1 MKNYNFVNTPYI
13 APVNLEILGKTFDT
27 LEQGHQ
33 NAVKTASELKTTIAN
48 LPMNEQED
56 DFKQQLINE
65 IENTIDY
72 NTTYGNSY
80 AALDD
85 LITKAGDIMSDGRV
99 IGRLR
104 NQAAKEEYDAKV
116 DAMAI
121 SEGMKQM
128 YKEENP
134 YIYVEGEIDE
144 RTGKTVPGE
153 LWKPK
158 TNPVATVSPTEIQ
171 NYALQIA
178 AEESGSYQTIT
189 FLDKNGK
196 PTSNA
201 EESVD
206 GLIYQQ
212 IGTTY
217 QKLSKEKIAEAY
229 RIAINSIPGA
239 EDSLRQDFKYAKW
252 QYDKLVE
259 KNKQENGDTT
269 PYVPGFTD
277 RDGNIYTYDQW
288 LDNKINEFSDKSAYN
303 RIRSDINF
311 GTALQ
316 NFRIAQNN
324 SNSGYVSNNGIILNG
339 DEEGFGTFVAGYEKV
354 EVDSFA
360 GAQNAKTDAENTA
373 LSVISGIEEFN
384 DKSLQN
390 IINDLINN
398 GQISKPEDFANY
410 VISKYKLSSNDD
422 IIQLN
427 NAIVGYLSANQQM
440 NSMLNVKGVDKDA
453 LYFSSDI
460 ANNTFTN
467 NNGYSKTIIAQLN
480 AIYSSNQH
488 ITVAVGSQLLDHV
501 ANAYNTDI
509 EGLKQLGF
517 NIVKQVDGNY
527 KVLIDANH
535 RNLLPRFLDE
545 VTIANDIIPGT
556 FGGWSKNAFT
566 DGVSDTNYKILPHKA
581 THPFYNVSGL
591 RQTYKDGKN
600 AAIKAESKAGVSEG
614 YITVEG
620 YDEGSFAAMYYRQS
634 GAYTVSE
641 LKNQIQQ
648 ANNRVDN
655 MFANAQIDAGNIK
668 IIKNSYIEEK
678 DINKN
683 RKIRDLIQTMYSSN
697 ELKTK
702 IKRSCIIPNA
712 TYPGQPKGYKLTFT
726 VPKGYGDDDFPEGT
740 LVNVIIEGVLGEEKN
755 FDPSYNPNILAT
767 NAIHVAKATGSD
779 IENLGY
785 NNWLGNTR
793 ISQIDDNTYNTS
805 MFGVNKTINAKDAE
819 KLIVNIIT
827 LQQIKANY
835 LAGVY
840 NTSNEHL
847 QLLGASVEKI
857 IDEINNILNT
867 NPNYISQAIANYLT
881 KE

>member
-158 TNPVATVSPTEIQ
+158 TNPVATISPTEIQ

-259 KNKQENGDTT
+259 KNKQEGGDIT
-269 PYVPGFTD
+269 PTVPGFTD

-288 LDNKINEFSDKSAYN
+288 LDNKISEFSDKSAYN
-303 RIRSDINF
+303 RVISDINF

-324 SNSGYVSNNGIILNG
+324 GNSGYGNNNGIILND

-360 GAQNAKTDAENTA
+360 GAQNAKTDAENAA
-373 LSVISGIEEFN
+373 LRIINGIEEFN
-384 DKSLQN
+384 NKSLQN
-390 IINDLINN
+390 IIDDLINN

-427 NAIVGYLSANQQM
+427 NAIVGYQSANQQM

-453 LYFSSDI
+453 LYFSSDL

-467 NNGYSKTIIAQLN
+467 NNKYSKTIIYLLN
-480 AIYSSNQH
+480 DYYKYKDNAEFLIGKD
-488 ITVAVGSQLLDHV
+488 VLDLT
-501 ANAYNTDI
+501 AKKYNTDI
-509 EGLKQLGF
+509 NGLKKLGF
-517 NIVKQVDGNY
+517 NISKTSDGNY
-527 KVLIDANH
+527 NVKIHSSN
-535 RNLLPRFLDE
+535 RNLLPRFSYLVYE
-545 VTIANDIIPGT
+545 ANSETPGT
-556 FGGWSKNAFT
+556 IGGHYKKKFT
-566 DGVSDTNYKILPHKA
+566 KGVGSGNYREKGFDDPSQAIRENYAYGIK
-581 THPFYNVSGL
+581 
-591 RQTYKDGKN
+591 Q
-600 AAIKAESKAGVSEG
+600 AIKAESLAGVSEG
-614 YITVEG
+614 YVTIEG
-620 YDEGSFAAMYYRQS
+620 YSEGSFAAMYYKQS
-634 GAYTVSE
+634 GGYTVE
-641 LKNQIQQ
+641 QLKSLIQQ

-655 MFANAQIDAGNIK
+655 MLANAQIDVGNIK
-668 IIKNSYIEEK
+668 LINDHRIVEK
-678 DINKN
+678 DITKN
-683 RKIRDLIQTMYSSN
+683 VKLRNLIQTIYSDD
-697 ELKTK
+697 ELKSTV
-702 IKRSCIIPNA
+702 KRSCIVPNA

-726 VPKGYGDDDFPEGT
+726 VPKGYGDGDFPDGT
-740 LVNVIIEGVLGEEKN
+740 LVNVIIEGVLNEEKN